1 MEDMLLVTDNLT
13 KVYKKTMAVNSVNIH
28 IRKGAI
34 YGLIG
39 KNGAGKT
46 TIMKMISGII
56 TPTDGTFDYIGF
68 NGDNREAFS
77 RIGALIE
84 APALLPNLS
93 AYDNLKLKC
102 LAYGIG
108 DDKYIKEKLELVGLG
123 NVGKKT
129 AGNFS
134 LGMKQRLGIAL
145 ALVGEPDFVLLDE
158 PINGLDPQGIVEIR
172 EILSK
177 LNKENGVTILISSH
191 ILEELAKIATDYAI
205 INNGQIIEESTS
217 EELKKKCR
225 AKIVIK
231 SSDVP
236 SIVPIIDAN
245 GFNDYQVIDD
255 HTIYVFDRI
264 NETAVL
270 NMEIAKAGIYVDS
283 IGVESSDLEEYFL
296 KVTGTRTG
304 DIK

>member
-236 SIVPIIDAN
+236 GIVPIIDSN